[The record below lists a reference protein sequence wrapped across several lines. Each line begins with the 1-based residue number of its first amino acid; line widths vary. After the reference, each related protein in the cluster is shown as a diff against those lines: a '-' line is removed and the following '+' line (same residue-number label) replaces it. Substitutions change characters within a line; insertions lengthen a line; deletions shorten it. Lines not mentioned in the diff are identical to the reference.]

1 MKTIITFWILITLCI
16 SCTTQNQKDNDQIE
30 ETVTEY
36 WKAVKKNDLESY
48 NRLIYNAA
56 SYPGVTS
63 SELFFK

>member
-36 WKAVKKNDLESY
+36 WKAVK
-48 NRLIYNAA
+48 RMI
-56 SYPGVTS
+56 
-63 SELFFK
+63 